1 MALNTKIPLA
11 AYYKGL
17 DQAFIMKAIDKIVED
32 KKKRGIFPAR
42 ATWLELKGV
51 LKAEHWPLLDE
62 LVELGRVTRQE
73 SINYTTYAVDW
84 KKVHADEAW
93 LKKHTR

>member
-17 DQAFIMKAIDKIVED
+17 DQSFIMKAIDKIVEE
-32 KKKRGIFPAR
+32 KKKSGIFPAR
-42 ATWLELKGV
+42 ATWLELKKV
-51 LKAEHWPLLDE
+51 LKPEHWPLLDE

-73 SINYTTYAVDW
+73 SINYPTYAVDW
-84 KKVHADEAW
+84 KRVHADEAW
-93 LKKHTR
+93 LKKMTR